1 MVLNERGNIKQF
13 NLVCYPIDFTVV
25 IGELE
30 KEVNKIYRPYEEEYK
45 DAWIIAPK
53 STGTTYRVLERKT
66 GIPCVLI
73 WIKKVEEFTSS
84 IVSHE
89 CGHAALEIWNYIK
102 SEVFLTNQEPFCYLL
117 GNLVRLAVG
126 CFYEI
131 PGIKPPVI
139 EEDAFNNPKRGKNKS
154 KKKKDNAELQ

>member
-1 MVLNERGNIKQF
+1 MVLNKKGNIKQF

-25 IGELE
+25 IGDMED
-30 KEVNKIYRPYEEEYK
+30 EVNKIYRPYDEEYK
-45 DAWIIAPK
+45 DAWIGAPK
-53 STGTTYRVLERKT
+53 STGTTYRVKERET

-73 WIKKVEEFTSS
+73 WIGNINEFTAS

-89 CGHAALEIWNYIK
+89 CTHAALEIWTYIK
-102 SEVFLTNQEPFCYLL
+102 SEVSLTNQEPFCYLL

-139 EEDAFNNPKRGKNKS
+139 EKDAFCNPKRTKKKTTKKNK
-154 KKKKDNAELQ
+154 